1 VGAPARQNSIEEV
14 IFETV
19 ALKQDAA
26 NLCLRGQRI
35 PRDFK
40 PVDSSEILAAALDR
54 FSLDDSTPES
64 ECEQKWPALR
74 QAINANLTNHH

>member
-26 NLCLRGQRI
+26 NLCLRGQRGNQKPDEEKEGWKTTHRKI
-35 PRDFK
+35 SVVRVVGTSPRW
-40 PVDSSEILAAALDR
+40 
-54 FSLDDSTPES
+54 
-64 ECEQKWPALR
+64 WPA
-74 QAINANLTNHH
+74 HPCMG